1 MSQNSNYGEHI
12 KKYMEQITKDEFDP
26 ISKDKEYEILR
37 SDTLTQNEKVNLL
50 VKHNV
55 RLVSKVARKYTHI
68 AEYDDMM
75 QEGCIGL
82 SKAAE
87 KFDTTKDIKF
97 CTYAYFWVFKS
108 IQEYLKKENRDFST
122 IRNHSGLSLD
132 YKVSEEEQQS
142 SNNSLEKTIS
152 ESSYTPPSGGYF
164 EINKNETTNLSNEL
178 SKIVLE
184 NDVLDKREKHIV
196 LSRFFSD
203 KKRTLKDIGDEI
215 GLSHSM
221 VKLVQ
226 DKALQKIK
234 DFVVSEG
241 ISREDFEF
249 SV

>member
-1 MSQNSNYGEHI
+1 
-12 KKYMEQITKDEFDP
+12 MEQITKDEFDP

-75 QEGCIGL
+75 QEGVIGL
-82 SKAAE
+82 TKAAE
-87 KFDTTKDIKF
+87 NFDMSKDVKF
-97 CTYAYFWVFKS
+97 CTYAYFYVFKA
-108 IQEYLKKENRDFST
+108 IQEYLKKENKDFSS
-122 IRNHSGLSLD
+122 IRNHSGLSFD
-132 YKVSEEEQQS
+132 KPVSSDED
-142 SNNSLEKTIS
+142 NNNTNDSLETIVS

-164 EINKNETTNLSNEL
+164 EITRNETEELSGKIDELIFKNE
-178 SKIVLE
+178 I
-184 NDVLDKREKHIV
+184 LDEREKHII
-196 LSRFFSD
+196 SNRFFSE

-234 DFVVSEG
+234 EFINSQG

>member
-12 KKYMEQITKDEFDP
+12 KKYMEQITTEEFDP
-26 ISKDKEYEILR
+26 ISKEYKILR
-37 SDTLTQNEKVNLL
+37 SKKLNKSEKINLL

-75 QEGCIGL
+75 QEGIIGL
-82 SKAAE
+82 GKAAE
-87 KFDTTKDIKF
+87 NFDMSKNVKF
-97 CTYAYFWVFKS
+97 CTYGYFYVFKA
-108 IQEYLKKENRDFST
+108 IQEYLKKENKDFSS
-122 IRNHSGLSLD
+122 IRNHSGLSFD
-132 YKVSEEEQQS
+132 KPASTDEENTNTNS
-142 SNNSLEKTIS
+142 SLETIVS
-152 ESSYTPPSGGYF
+152 ESSYTPSSGGYF
-164 EINKNETTNLSNEL
+164 EITRNETEELSGKIDELILKNE
-178 SKIVLE
+178 I
-184 NDVLDKREKHIV
+184 LDDREKHIIS
-196 LSRFFSD
+196 SRFFSD
-203 KKRTLKDIGDEI
+203 KKRTLKSIGDEI

-234 DFVVSEG
+234 EFIISQG